1 MNLSLFKSI
10 HGVIALLVCIVS
22 TAWLFAIGA
31 EAGTRQGSD
40 PSYVLWSGWIATGLM
55 LLAMLYCV
63 RKYMHKM
70 KYSPEMKLKVPI
82 SSLEAADAGLNEVRR
97 RIARGDFNSMEE
109 ANKAAQR
116 VVADEGV
123 GKVIAV
129 RLREGDATLSEPA
142 YFIDVKPP
150 EKYGRMTKWLHAHIY
165 YGLASGV
172 LVWLHGGFAMTHP
185 MGILLNVLTIVVLV
199 TGVIGI
205 FLFAYGPSWMT
216 RHEKDLNFEENFV
229 LDASLKDKIRIHL
242 DDMKKSHDSESE
254 ILKALE
260 AGFSSGDHARLTGE
274 FKEWQKKKQ
283 AVLVSADAVI
293 AASGTEE
300 VPDSSVFNE
309 VAQDATL
316 KAALEKAAG
325 EEDAKKRIAAMKK
338 VRDGSEKKNQ
348 VVEDAVV
355 LLGQRAGT
363 RAGLAKLTRIKF
375 VMNVW
380 RAIHIPASLALCG
393 LIVLHVFSIWLW
405 Y

>member
-242 DDMKKSHDSESE
+242 DDMKKSHDSEPE
-254 ILKALE
+254 ILKTLE

-274 FKEWQKKKQ
+274 FQEWQKKKK

-300 VPDSSVFNE
+300 GPDSSVFNE

-316 KAALEKAAG
+316 KAALEKASG
-325 EEDAKKRIAAMKK
+325 EEDAKKRMAAMKK

-355 LLGQRAGT
+355 LLGQRA
-363 RAGLAKLTRIKF
+363 
-375 VMNVW
+375 
-380 RAIHIPASLALCG
+380 
-393 LIVLHVFSIWLW
+393 
-405 Y
+405 